1 MALHTTITQTNVLPN
16 AVVLMLTRVV
26 IVFPMLLAVMI
37 LVVMEFVTIILMVL
51 TVLLILVLDQ
61 WNCLLPDVSVS
72 PLPSLVY
79 TIQVDLRLVFSVEV
93 VVIVMVLNRAN
104 PTIFTVLVISV

>member
-1 MALHTTITQTNVLPN
+1 
-16 AVVLMLTRVV
+16 
-26 IVFPMLLAVMI
+26 
-37 LVVMEFVTIILMVL
+37 
-51 TVLLILVLDQ
+51 VLDQ

-104 PTIFTVLVISV
+104 PTIFTLPAGAAALAFAFAIFFLSYLTYCSTGVTNLW